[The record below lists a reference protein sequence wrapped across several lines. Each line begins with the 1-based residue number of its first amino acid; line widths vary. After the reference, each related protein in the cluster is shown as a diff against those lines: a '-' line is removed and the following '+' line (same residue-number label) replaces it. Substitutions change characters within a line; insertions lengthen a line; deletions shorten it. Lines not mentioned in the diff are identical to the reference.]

1 MMRKRHLAVAL
12 IATVLT
18 FAACHGQDTYQK
30 DAERLAPLLN
40 WQAGSVVADVGAG
53 DGEMTLE
60 MSNRVG
66 PTGQVYSTEIDD
78 GKLARLQEMAA
89 QHPNVTVM
97 KAAVDATN
105 LPAACCDSIVMRRV
119 YHHIE
124 HPAKFDASLFASLK
138 PGGRL
143 AIIDFPP
150 RNSLP
155 KVHEDVPKNR
165 GGHGVAKQ
173 LVIEELTAAGFEM
186 VATPD
191 DWPDSD
197 YCVVF
202 RKPGE

>member
-12 IATVLT
+12 IATGLT
-18 FAACHGQDTYQK
+18 FAACHGQDAYQQ

-53 DGEMTLE
+53 DGEMTLAIAE
-60 MSNRVG
+60 RVG
-66 PTGQVYSTEIDD
+66 AAGRVYSTEIDD
-78 GKLARLQEMAA
+78 GKLARLQEMVA
-89 QHPNVTVM
+89 QHPNVTPL
-97 KAAVDATN
+97 KAGVDSTN

-124 HPAKFDASLFASLK
+124 HPAQFDASLFASLK

-150 RNSLP
+150 RGWLP
-155 KVHEDVPKNR
+155 SVREPVPKNR
-165 GGHGVAKQ
+165 GGHGVTKD
-173 LVIEELTAAGFEM
+173 LVIDEMTAAGFEM

-202 RKPGE
+202 RKPGG